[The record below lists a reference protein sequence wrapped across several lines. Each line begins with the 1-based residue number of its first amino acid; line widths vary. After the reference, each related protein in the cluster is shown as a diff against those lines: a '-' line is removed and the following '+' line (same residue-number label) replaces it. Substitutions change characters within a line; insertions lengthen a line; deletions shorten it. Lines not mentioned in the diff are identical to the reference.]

1 MTTAVKRACDAC
13 HRRKVKCDGI
23 NPCRNCSASQLSCTY
38 NAIPQKKGPKGSR
51 AKVISELREKQHQTS
66 LTTKVQN
73 RIAGINSPPPA
84 PSLAP
89 TPGLLTPEL
98 IRESV
103 DFFFANMYST
113 MPILHR
119 QRLEQQA
126 LYVDQSVD
134 TYCLLT
140 SLCAFMMLQPGMQM
154 PSMSNDPY
162 GYENMMPG
170 TNIVTATLLLE
181 ETLRVRKGYDL
192 LESPSLNTLCTSY
205 FLFAYYY
212 GMELHDKAWFYLR
225 EATTIA
231 HMIGMSKE
239 ETYMNYDGLEGP
251 RRRRLY
257 WLLFVTE
264 RAYALQR
271 QRPLTLQASIN
282 LPTATDD
289 PTDQLA
295 SQLSGFLLLVNLF
308 RPFDDAFVALWN
320 RAVGE
325 CSDSYVSNVQK
336 QLQAVLPA
344 YLNSQESQLAELQM
358 NQQWLK
364 NMQWQMSLAGGNAGE
379 LYSID
384 IGRDLLP
391 MVSHFPGSLGLLGLG
406 LIEKMCDLTSGL
418 TEFLAMQPASRNPFS
433 PGPRE
438 YLHPLLNV
446 VSVLRTGDHRF
457 LPLLLS
463 KVNHILPRLANPMLQ
478 NAPENANTACNMDIF
493 DGFGNAGMAQP
504 AMFQT
509 EDYDNKFAIPR
520 IEELSNNSGSPNGTS
535 KNDMNSPFVSSPA
548 MMSPGGEMPHGL
560 PEFNSI
566 PEMVMSPMGGS
577 TGSQH
582 TSGSFN
588 GQPAQ
593 QHQQHIQHQPQQQH
607 PQQHQQHQ
615 SVSGFQ
621 NLNPQLNLH
630 QAQNMSIPSQAM
642 GMGQQLPNMGNG
654 MNNGMN
660 NGLQSPLGPGMAA
673 NNMMARQAP
682 QRANSF
688 NMTTT
693 PQIRT
698 IGDFHALQ
706 RANSDMN
713 VMSPLGI
720 NNMGTEMD
728 FNTLPR

>member
-1 MTTAVKRACDAC
+1 MTSQHSMTTAVKRACDAC

-98 IRESV
+98 MRESV
-103 DFFFANMYST
+103 EFFFANMYST

-140 SLCAFMMLQPGMQM
+140 SLCAFMMLQPGMQI
-154 PSMSNDPY
+154 PSMSTDPY
-162 GYENMMPG
+162 SYENMMPG

-205 FLFAYYY
+205 FLFAYFY

-271 QRPLTLQASIN
+271 QRPLTLQSSIN

-289 PTDQLA
+289 PTDPLA
-295 SQLSGFLLLVNLF
+295 HQLSGFLLLVNLF

-320 RAVGE
+320 RAMGE

-336 QLQAVLPA
+336 QLQGVLPA

-391 MVSHFPGSLGLLGLG
+391 MVSHFPGSLGLLGLS

-446 VSVLRTGDHRF
+446 ISVLRTGDHRF
-457 LPLLLS
+457 LPLLLT
-463 KVNHILPRLANPMLQ
+463 KLNHILPRLANPMLQ
-478 NAPENANTACNMDIF
+478 NAPENANNACNMDIF

-548 MMSPGGEMPHGL
+548 MMSPGGDMPHGL

-566 PEMVMSPMGGS
+566 PDMVMSPMGGS
-577 TGSQH
+577 AGSQH

-593 QHQQHIQHQPQQQH
+593 QHQQHQHQQH
-607 PQQHQQHQ
+607 LQHQPQQHQQHQ
-615 SVSGFQ
+615 SMSGFQ

-642 GMGQQLPNMGNG
+642 GMG
-654 MNNGMN
+654 
-660 NGLQSPLGPGMAA
+660 PGMGG
-673 NNMMARQAP
+673 NNMMSRQAP

-688 NMTTT
+688 NMTAT

-698 IGDFHALQ
+698 VGDFQALQ
-706 RANSDMN
+706 RGNSDMN
-713 VMSPLGI
+713 VMSPMGI
-720 NNMGTEMD
+720 NSMGTEMD